1 MEMAQILIDACL
13 NSGTENH
20 QYSCKCKLFVCSS
33 PANSL
38 LAGRIAAM
46 SNQLD
51 KKMSAARRHTN
62 AGLTGLV
69 DTKGSKKA
77 NPVHHA
83 LINPL
88 AMLTQAIRISA
99 EVQAQAVSAKHFPCS
114 YYANSLLGQH
124 HSSFLARRRSSNV

>member
-1 MEMAQILIDACL
+1 MEMAQILIDACM
-13 NSGTENH
+13 NNGTENH
-20 QYSCKCKLFVCSS
+20 QYSCKYKLFGCSS
-33 PANSL
+33 PANSMP
-38 LAGRIAAM
+38 AGRISAM

-69 DTKGSKKA
+69 DTQGSKKT

-83 LINPL
+83 LINPI

-99 EVQAQAVSAKHFPCS
+99 EVQAQAVSAKLYPCS

-124 HSSFLARRRSSNV
+124 HPSFLARRRSSDV